1 MTLRS
6 LRRLVARSR
15 LARSR
20 LARGLVPTRLA
31 TDRRAAVAVEFA
43 VAGTLM
49 IAITM
54 GLVGAG
60 LISWTRSGLQA
71 AAAST
76 ARCVALSAPAC
87 AAPASYAA
95 TLAGQWVFPGIVAP
109 ADVAVTQSTSCNGAA
124 GQYTRV
130 TITSTHWL
138 GSVLPLGQNNITVSV
153 TACHLSG
160 S

>member
-1 MTLRS
+1 MTAR
-6 LRRLVARSR
+6 LRRTFQRR
-15 LARSR
+15 LA
-20 LARGLVPTRLA
+20 A
-31 TDRRAAVAVEFA
+31 DRRAAVSVEFA

-49 IAITM
+49 LAITM

-71 AAAST
+71 AASAT
-76 ARCVALSAPAC
+76 ARCVALGSPAC
-87 AAPASYAA
+87 ATPASYAV
-95 TLAGQWVFPGIVAP
+95 TLAGQWVFPGVIAP
-109 ADVAVTQSTSCNGAA
+109 GDVTVTQATSCNGAT

-130 TITSTHWL
+130 DITGTHWL
-138 GSVLPLGQNNITVSV
+138 SSALPAGQNSITVNI